1 MHYSFTRAE
10 VLRIRLEFRRRRV
23 GGLWQSS
30 GYRDIYGRAHRDRRL
45 AGTPEQSLMIALIVI
60 PAAVPLLLLAC
71 VVPLAHP
78 AGTSMPHTAPDDAA
92 AGELLLDQP
101 VDL

>member
-1 MHYSFTRAE
+1 
-10 VLRIRLEFRRRRV
+10 
-23 GGLWQSS
+23 
-30 GYRDIYGRAHRDRRL
+30 
-45 AGTPEQSLMIALIVI
+45 MIALIVI

-78 AGTSMPHTAPDDAA
+78 AGTSMPYTAPDDAA